1 LTAKILDMFKQQ
13 IADFKLIPGRGGCF
27 ELNVDGKL
35 IWSKLKT
42 GSFPDE
48 QKMLDEIESR
58 LHAATR

>member
-1 LTAKILDMFKQQ
+1 MLENFKQQ
-13 IADFKLIPGRGGCF
+13 IKDLKLIPSRGGCF

-58 LHAATR
+58 LPAAAR